1 MVKKKGKS
9 KRISLKDKYKIQR
22 RVVGEFVLGNACVV
36 SCKEE
41 DLQVA
46 E

>member
-22 RVVGEFVLGNACVV
+22 RVVGEFVYIMHVC
-36 SCKEE
+36 CE
-41 DLQVA
+41 LQRRGVA
-46 E
+46 SS

>member
-22 RVVGEFVLGNACVV
+22 RVVGEFVYIMLCVV
-36 SCKEE
+36 SCKMEK
-41 DLQVA
+41 LQVA